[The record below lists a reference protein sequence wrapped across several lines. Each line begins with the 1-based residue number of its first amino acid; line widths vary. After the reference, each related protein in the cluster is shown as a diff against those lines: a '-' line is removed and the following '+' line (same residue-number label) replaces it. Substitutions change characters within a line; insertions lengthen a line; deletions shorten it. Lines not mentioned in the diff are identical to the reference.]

1 MREVFSNTKNGS
13 WQGKS
18 NSKGKN
24 PMKSRYIFDKV
35 NQDITASI
43 TREMEKSPRVRDAQP
58 TYDDLI
64 CALIFIVLIVFMTL
78 LWGDHA

>member
-1 MREVFSNTKNGS
+1 
-13 WQGKS
+13 
-18 NSKGKN
+18 
-24 PMKSRYIFDKV
+24 MKSRYIFDKV

-64 CALIFIVLIVFMTL
+64 CALIFIVLVVFMTF
-78 LWGDHA
+78 LWGDHAQTIANPDYPN

>member
-1 MREVFSNTKNGS
+1 
-13 WQGKS
+13 
-18 NSKGKN
+18 
-24 PMKSRYIFDKV
+24 MKSRFIFDKV

-43 TREMEKSPRVRDAQP
+43 TREMEKFPRARDAEP

-78 LWGDHA
+78 LWGDYAKTIANPDCPN